1 VKCSTSVIDTL
12 PIINGIRGK
21 NKKTDMRQLK
31 TVILLLL
38 VTVATSA
45 QVAVKTNVPLDVLR
59 MPNAAIEIGL
69 ATKWTAELNG
79 YYNPWKFSDDKM
91 HKLLLIQP
99 EVRYWLCDRFN
110 GHFFGLHLMGGAF
123 NTMGVKPPF
132 ALWDD
137 MDEYRY
143 KGRFYG
149 GGLSYGY
156 SWVLDRHWNIEATLG
171 VGYNYVDYEKYECK
185 DCGEKLDEGGKNYL
199 GPTKA
204 AVNLIYVF

>member
-1 VKCSTSVIDTL
+1 MKVRS
-12 PIINGIRGK
+12 
-21 NKKTDMRQLK
+21 LK
-31 TVILLLL
+31 TAL
-38 VTVATSA
+38 VLMLFAATTALA
-45 QVAVKTNVPLDVLR
+45 QVAVKTNVPMDILR
-59 MPNAAIEIGL
+59 LPNAAVEVGF
-69 ATKWTAELNG
+69 APKWTAELG
-79 YYNPWKFSDDKM
+79 AYYNPWKFSDDKQ

-99 EVRYWLCDRFN
+99 ELRYWLCDRFN

-123 NTMGVKPPF
+123 NTMGFEPPF

-137 MDEYRY
+137 MEDYRY

-149 GGLSYGY
+149 GGISYGY
-156 SWVLDRHWNIEATLG
+156 SWILDRHFNIEATIG

-185 DCGEKLDEGGKNYL
+185 DCGDKLGEGDKHYL